1 MQVIGMPGR
10 NRESRDCR
18 WGRSEIVFRL
28 LASYY
33 EMRTLIALWL
43 LFISSPL
50 HALSNEAWID
60 DFRQVLAEMSSHYA
74 NLDSAVE
81 DRRLDLV
88 AIRKAAETR
97 IATAMNDDE
106 AKQAIDWFMRQFG
119 DGHAWVNWRAARTEL
134 VGKEDERPVCERL
147 GYSHREPGGID
158 FSLLPGYKTV
168 PHDDEGFFA
177 GGVLHVSNRQRLGI
191 LRIHLFSET
200 AHPKLCTQALHL
212 LQLSET
218 AECDSPCARRVAIAA
233 ANLLTLALE
242 RRVEALRRA
251 GATALVI
258 DITGNGGGS
267 DWVEPAA
274 RVVTAAPLQS
284 PRRPFLRHPHWSQ
297 QLRQQLADI
306 EADLSTSPAPQLENA
321 AQVLRKAIAEAETP
335 CDRSSLW
342 NEPSRKPDCSLVVFN
357 PPLFSTGILPY
368 AKPGSIAESLASRG
382 TMFHPSQYA
391 YREGGNR
398 LPLIVITD
406 GGTASAAELFAAML
420 RDNGAARLVGTS
432 TLGAGCGHTNGG
444 IPATLKNSRAE
455 LRLPDCIRL
464 RADGSN
470 EVLGV
475 VPDILVAW
483 RTRDSAFQR
492 AWKAARVL
500 VSMVK

>member
-1 MQVIGMPGR
+1 MTPPVGR
-10 NRESRDCR
+10 RPETFFRSR
-18 WGRSEIVFRL
+18 
-28 LASYY
+28 ASYHDV
-33 EMRTLIALWL
+33 RTLIAVSL
-43 LFISSPL
+43 LFISSPM
-50 HALSNEAWID
+50 HALSNEAWLE
-60 DFRQVLAEMSSHYA
+60 DFRQILAEMSSHYA

-88 AIRKAAETR
+88 AIRKTAETR
-97 IATAMNDDE
+97 IAAAKNDDE

-119 DGHAWVNWRAARTEL
+119 DGHAWVNWRAARTQSSA
-134 VGKEDERPVCERL
+134 GEDDRPVCERL

-158 FSLLPGYKTV
+158 FSLLPGYQTIR
-168 PHDDEGFFA
+168 DDDSRFFA
-177 GGVLHVSNRQRLGI
+177 GGVLHLSARKRLGI

-200 AHPKLCTQALHL
+200 AHPELCTQALRL
-212 LQLSET
+212 LQLSEK
-218 AECDSPCARRVAIAA
+218 AECDHTCARRASIAA

-242 RRVEALRRA
+242 RRVEALQRA

-274 RVVTAAPLQS
+274 RVLTPAPLQS
-284 PRRPFLRHPHWSQ
+284 PRRPFLRHPHWSK
-297 QLRQQLADI
+297 QLREQLADV
-306 EADLSTSPAPQLENA
+306 EADLGTSPAPQLEKA
-321 AQVLRKAIAEAETP
+321 ARVLREAIAEAETP

-342 NEPSRKPDCSLVVFN
+342 NEPSRKPNCSLVVSN

-368 AKPGSIAESLASRG
+368 AKSGSIAESLVSRG

-391 YREGGNR
+391 YREGRNR
-398 LPLIVITD
+398 LPLVLVTD
-406 GGTASAAELFAAML
+406 GATASAAELFAAML

-475 VPDILVAW
+475 VPDVLVAW
-483 RTRDSAFQR
+483 RARDSAFQR
-492 AWKAARVL
+492 AWKTARAL
-500 VSMVK
+500 DAMVK